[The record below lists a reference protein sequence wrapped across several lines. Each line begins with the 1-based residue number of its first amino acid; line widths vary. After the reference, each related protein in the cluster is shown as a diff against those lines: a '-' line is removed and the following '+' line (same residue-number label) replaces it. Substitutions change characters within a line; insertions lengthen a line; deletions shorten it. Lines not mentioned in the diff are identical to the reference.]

1 VELGENGEAPVG
13 LAAGYSGAESR
24 GEGVRGANN
33 GPVDK
38 RPQVMPI
45 RACMR
50 TRARL
55 SSRAPTETR
64 RRAVRELDGIL
75 EAKVFRA
82 LCEPARIEILKLLT
96 LWGRSDVATIA
107 DGVPQHRS
115 VISRHLAQLHEAGFL
130 RREKVGRNVFFE
142 MDGPAVVAQLEDVV
156 DRFRNLVPHCCP
168 GRTSEAQ
175 GRRKTA

>member
-1 VELGENGEAPVG
+1 MSAHVK
-13 LAAGYSGAESR
+13 AGPLTEDS
-24 GEGVRGANN
+24 VRLICA
-33 GPVDK
+33 
-38 RPQVMPI
+38 R
-45 RACMR
+45 MR

-55 SSRAPTETR
+55 TSRTPTETR
-64 RRAVRELDGIL
+64 RQAARELDGIL

-107 DGVPQHRS
+107 AEVPQHRS
-115 VISRHLAQLHEAGFL
+115 VISRHLAQLREAGFL

-156 DRFRNLVPHCCP
+156 DRFRKLVPHCCP
-168 GRTSEAQ
+168 G
-175 GRRKTA
+175 